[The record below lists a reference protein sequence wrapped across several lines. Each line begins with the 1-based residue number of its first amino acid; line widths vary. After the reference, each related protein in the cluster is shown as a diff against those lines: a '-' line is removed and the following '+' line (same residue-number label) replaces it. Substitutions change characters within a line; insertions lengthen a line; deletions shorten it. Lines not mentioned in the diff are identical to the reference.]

1 MFVGPPAGLAAASSA
16 VTVLAPDQVAEAALS
31 GQAGGAFVP
40 SDGRLRGADFT
51 ATVTDVSWPQS
62 VSVPAGTTYV
72 AGTGRRLV
80 VFTLSVT
87 QASAD
92 SGLGNTST
100 GVSARLQLAATSLPV
115 SMSTINQQIAGGMS
129 GAAQTTGTDSFVA
142 SVPARSHDVAL
153 LLSEGGFSQSL
164 DLWTLDRNPP
174 SPVVLYRAPSSSTV
188 TGTAAGPFHV
198 SFTNPADGFASSDDA
213 QISSATLGYFAPG
226 SSGTTPGN
234 PAQAF
239 LVLQIQS
246 SYPDVPYGQPNSGHF
261 FSSFTPL
268 PGSQLT
274 FTPMGGS
281 AVPATADAADFSSTS
296 AASDDDGLFDAL
308 YSFTVPATTTGGTLS
323 VLPGTATGTEYTGFT
338 GSGTSTPITITAPA
352 TVGLSFPAVPPAPAP
367 QKKPPWVGAPLP
379 ATGLGAVGSSAPGG
393 WSGFPIWLDL
403 VILLVIAAGALMVQ
417 RYRRAKTSP
426 AVAGSPTS
434 GVTYAARGTTIA
446 EPSVGGAG
454 RTKPIDAVRPA
465 AAAVVAESEEHPA
478 PPEARPVLNVL
489 GVREVVGL
497 EIDASWAL
505 VTELFTYLVF
515 HAHRHL
521 KAAQIAIG
529 LRPSGE
535 RDLDEK
541 TVRNALTR
549 LRRSVGVEHLP
560 EGTSEGYLIEGI
572 ESDWFTFQRRSRQAD
587 TTGGEEAIALRKE
600 ALALVRGAPFADV
613 NDEWIDAE
621 RIRSQMTVAIVRCA
635 ERLGTDLLEA
645 KRPAEAEEAAA
656 AGLLGAI
663 RHYVLWELG
672 AWAIGDQSDRGRL
685 ELWMTDAKAN
695 LDEEDVERLER
706 SVADHLSSSA

>member
-1 MFVGPPAGLAAASSA
+1 MAGQAAASGA
-16 VTVLAPDQVAEAALS
+16 VAVLAPGQVVAAAS
-31 GQAGGAFVP
+31 GQAGGIIP

-62 VSVPAGTTYV
+62 VSTRADTTYV

-80 VFTLSVT
+80 ALTLSIT

-92 SGLGNTST
+92 SGLGNAAT
-100 GVSARLQLAATSLPV
+100 GVSASLKLGTTSLPV
-115 SMSTINQQIAGGMS
+115 SMSAINEQIAGGTS
-129 GAAQTTGTDSFVA
+129 GSAQTTGTDSFVA

-153 LLSEGGFSQSL
+153 SLSEGGFRQSL
-164 DLWTLDRNPP
+164 DLWTLERNPP

-188 TGTAAGPFHV
+188 RGTAAEPFHV
-198 SFTNPADGFASSDDA
+198 SFTNPADGFSSSDDA
-213 QISSATLGYFAPG
+213 EVRSATLSYFVPG
-226 SSGTTPGN
+226 SSGATPGN

-239 LVLQIQS
+239 LVLEIQS
-246 SYPDVPYGQPNSGHF
+246 SYPDIPYGQPDSGHF
-261 FSSFTPL
+261 FSSFTSL

-281 AVPATADAADFSSTS
+281 AVPATADATDFSSTS

-308 YSFTVPATTTGGTLS
+308 YSFPVPATTTGGTLS
-323 VLPGTATGTEYTGFT
+323 VLSGTATGTEYTGFT
-338 GSGTSTPITITAPA
+338 GSGTSTPITITAPS

-367 QKKPPWVGAPLP
+367 QKNPPWVGAPLP
-379 ATGLGAVGSSAPGG
+379 ATGLGAVGSSAAGG
-393 WSGFPIWLDL
+393 SSGFPIWLAL
-403 VILLVIAAGALMVQ
+403 VILLVIAAGVVIVQ
-417 RYRRAKTSP
+417 RSRRAKTSL
-426 AVAGSPTS
+426 AVAGSRTS
-434 GVTYAARGTTIA
+434 VVTSTTGDTTIA
-446 EPSVGGAG
+446 EPAVDAAV
-454 RTKPIDAVRPA
+454 RTEPIDAARA
-465 AAAVVAESEEHPA
+465 TAAAVVAEPEEHPR
-478 PPEARPVLNVL
+478 PSGARPVLNVL
-489 GVREVVGL
+489 GAREVLGL

-505 VTELFTYLVF
+505 LTELFTYLVF

-572 ESDWFTFQRRSRQAD
+572 ESDWFTFQRRTRQAD

-635 ERLGTDLLEA
+635 ERLGTDLFEA
-645 KRPAEAEEAAA
+645 ARPAEAEEAAA

-685 ELWMTDAKAN
+685 ELWMRDAKAN
-695 LDEEDVERLER
+695 LDEEDFARLER